1 MSPITATLLFLAR
14 IYPGGTDPEELSVAW
29 QTALPDMHPEVM
41 REAAIEYVR
50 TPGNRFHP
58 TPGDLL
64 EIIERYSSAKRPSW
78 EEARKRVVGK
88 PRSEADQGVLQ
99 IVDMFGEQRFRDAGD
114 EPDFADRERWD
125 IVCKQHAALV
135 YVTKREAVLSGQ
147 KRITTT
153 PEKP

>member
-1 MSPITATLLFLAR
+1 MFLER
-14 IYPGGTDPEELSVAW
+14 IYPSSSDGAERAIAW
-29 QTALPDMHPEVM
+29 LTALPDVSPAVL
-41 REAAIEYVR
+41 RAAAIEYVR

-64 EIIERYSSAKRPSW
+64 EIIERYSTAKRPSW